1 MFLKVE
7 YDLMRC
13 EGYHSATKLLISY
26 FYSLQ
31 SSGRAF
37 WGSPVYLA
45 SLFGTSAAKMEK
57 ILEEMEQKGLIKR
70 TAEGFILAMTWTEI
84 IRNGQPKESD
94 DY

>member
-13 EGYHSATKLLISY
+13 EGYHSALKLLISY

-45 SLFGTSAAKMEK
+45 SLFGTSTAKMEK
-57 ILEEMEQKGLIKR
+57 ILAEMEGRGIIER
-70 TAEGFILAMTWTEI
+70 TGEGYVLAMKWPDI
-84 IRNGQPKESD
+84 IRNGQPKD
-94 DY
+94 DGEV